1 MADERDRAEYILQ
14 RLVRHGKV
22 QVEELTQ
29 TFGVNGSTIRRDLEK
44 LERQHLLRRV
54 HGGAVAVDALSYT
67 AYAHEL
73 TFQAN
78 LGKQAAAKTRIAL
91 AALKLISADD
101 TVAISPGT
109 TTTQLARALRH
120 AQLHNLT
127 VVTTAVNVA
136 MELAGVRDLHVVLSG
151 GMLLPDFFALA
162 GPLAE
167 QSLRELYVNTAF
179 IGVTGL
185 SAEHGLTG
193 PNQLEALTYR
203 TTIERA
209 RRVVVLADSSKLG
222 VVALFRIAPINAV
235 HTLITDEAADPVH
248 VAALRDA
255 GIEVVIA
262 QQIGSYDR

>member
-1 MADERDRAEYILQ
+1 MDDTRRAEHILQ
-14 RLVRHGKV
+14 ALVQYGKV
-22 QVEELTQ
+22 SVDDLSQEL
-29 TFGVNGSTIRRDLEK
+29 GVNGSTIRRDLEK
-44 LERQHLLRRV
+44 LERQNLLRRI
-54 HGGAVAVDALSYT
+54 HGGAVAADALSYT

-73 TFQAN
+73 SFQAN
-78 LGKQAAAKTRIAL
+78 LGKQTTAKARIAL
-91 AALKLISADD
+91 AALKLINTGD
-101 TVAISPGT
+101 TIAISPGT

-120 AQLHNLT
+120 TQPRTLT

-151 GMLLPDFFALA
+151 GFLLPDFFALA

-167 QSLRELYVNTAF
+167 QSLRELYVSTAF

-185 SAEHGLTG
+185 SVEHGLTG

-222 VVALFRIAPINAV
+222 VVALFRIAPINVV
-235 HTLITDEAADPVH
+235 HTLITDEAADPAH
-248 VAALRDA
+248 IAALRDA

-262 QQIGSYDR
+262 G